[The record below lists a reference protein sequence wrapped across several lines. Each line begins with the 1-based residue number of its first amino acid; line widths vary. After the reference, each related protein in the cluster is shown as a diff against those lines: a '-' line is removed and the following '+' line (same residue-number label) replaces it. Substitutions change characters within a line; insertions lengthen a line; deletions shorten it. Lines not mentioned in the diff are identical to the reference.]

1 MRSEPQPSLVRGI
14 GRWSLVALVL
24 NSIIGSGVFGL
35 PSLIAGLV
43 GGAAPLA
50 YVAAAAGMGVIMAC
64 FAEVASRF
72 RAAGGPYLYAHA
84 AFGRFAGIEIAW
96 LTWLARLTAAA
107 GNANLFVIYL
117 AEFWPRASNL
127 APRLVVLTLL
137 VGFLAAVN
145 YRGVRAGAHL
155 SDFFAAAK
163 LLPLAAF
170 VAKGV
175 FFVDWRNLVASS
187 PADGGTWLQAILL
200 LVFAFGGFEGALIPM
215 SEAKDPR
222 RDAPF
227 ALFVALA
234 ATTLVYTLA
243 QVVVSGVLAAPER
256 SDRPLAVAAR
266 QFLGPPG
273 AALIAAGALVS
284 VYGLLS
290 SMALYTPRLTFAL
303 AERGDFPPLFA
314 AIHSRYR
321 TPHFSIL
328 IYSLLVWALAASGS
342 FHWNVTL
349 SAAARLFTYAAT
361 CAALVR
367 LRRQKPAEAVFRL
380 PAGDL
385 LALLGIAFSF
395 TLVSRMGRGDL
406 AIIAVTI
413 VIALVNWLWA
423 RSGVRGQGPGV
434 GGKEEG

>member
-1 MRSEPQPSLVRGI
+1 MRFALAALALIVATATAPAAEVIDVGEGDAALNAVLYRPQGPGPFPVI
-14 GRWSLVALVL
+14 V
-24 NSIIGSGVFGL
+24 GL
-35 PSLIAGLV
+35 HGCAGLLTPNGQIV
-43 GGAAPLA
+43 
-50 YVAAAAGMGVIMAC
+50 
-64 FAEVASRF
+64 R
-72 RAAGGPYLYAHA
+72 
-84 AFGRFAGIEIAW
+84 RFADWGER
-96 LTWLARLTAAA
+96 LSRQGLA
-107 GNANLFVIYL
+107 
-117 AEFWPRASNL
+117 
-127 APRLVVLTLL
+127 VL
-137 VGFLAAVN
+137 
-145 YRGVRAGAHL
+145 
-155 SDFFAAAK
+155 
-163 LLPLAAF
+163 
-170 VAKGV
+170 
-175 FFVDWRNLVASS
+175 FVDWRNLVVRS
-187 PADGGTWLQAILL
+187 PAASGAWLQAVLL

-227 ALFVALA
+227 ALFVALG

-243 QVVVSGVLAAPER
+243 QVVVSGVLAAPAQ

-273 AALIAAGALVS
+273 AVAIAAGALVS

-303 AERGDFPPLFA
+303 AERGDFPPIFA

-342 FHWNVTL
+342 FRWNVTL

-367 LRRQKPAEAVFRL
+367 LRGQKPAEVTLRL
-380 PAGDL
+380 PAGGL